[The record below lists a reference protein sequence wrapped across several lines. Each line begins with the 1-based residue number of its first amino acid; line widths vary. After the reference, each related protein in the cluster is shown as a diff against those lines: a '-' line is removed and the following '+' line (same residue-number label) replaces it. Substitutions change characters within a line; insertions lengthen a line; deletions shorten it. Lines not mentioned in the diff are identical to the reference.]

1 MGILV
6 STELIHR
13 TKIILDWISV
23 GWKIR
28 VTLVN
33 IGKVVL
39 MLITLTSKEQVEINN
54 KKGGILCEV
63 EKRGTGW

>member
-6 STELIHR
+6 STELIYR

-23 GWKIR
+23 GWEGR

-33 IGKVVL
+33 IGKVVP